1 MVLLS
6 RMEISGASLV
16 AQWWRICLPKQ
27 ETQVWPLVG
36 EDPTCHWA
44 TKPLPHNCWACA
56 LEPERRNYGARM
68 PQLLKPV
75 CPRAQTPQQ
84 EKPSQW
90 EAHILQLQSSPRSL
104 ATREKPE
111 QQQRPS
117 TAKKKKKKKEW
128 RFLFSKPTLAIWIE
142 GRLCICILV
151 SSFCFQKLILRKLGC
166 KVVS

>member
-1 MVLLS
+1 MALLS

-75 CPRAQTPQQ
+75 CPRAQTPRQ

-90 EAHILQLQSSPRSL
+90 EAHILQLESSPRSL

-111 QQQRPS
+111 QQRRPS
-117 TAKKKKKKKEW
+117 TAKKKKKIMEIYFLKTEFGYMDRGKAVYLYLGQFFLLPKTYIKEV
-128 RFLFSKPTLAIWIE
+128 
-142 GRLCICILV
+142 RL
-151 SSFCFQKLILRKLGC
+151 
-166 KVVS
+166 